1 MSDFRDRR
9 AFCRVAELTSFAAAA
24 RDLGLPTATVSA
36 SVKRL
41 EDTFG
46 VRLLERTTRK
56 VSVTDEGRAYYE
68 RIAPLLDD
76 IADVEAQ
83 VRQTADA
90 VSGRVRIA
98 APRHLAGA
106 LLVPNIETV
115 AHAHPDLELDFT
127 LADAAVDMLGEAVD
141 IAIRIGPL
149 PDTSASAIRLGG
161 FEQVLCAAPSWIA
174 ANDTIQHP
182 DDVPVPLPIAYRFPG
197 SANGYPWAFTKGDE
211 RVEIQPLA
219 NIRFDDLDTY
229 VEAGHFGLGPICV
242 LSFQAARGLN
252 SGELIPLLP
261 DWRGAAI
268 DVHALT
274 PERRHRSRR
283 VDVALD
289 WLKECVGKR
298 GGLVNPG

>member
-1 MSDFRDRR
+1 MSDLRDRR

-41 EDTFG
+41 EDTLR

-56 VSVTDEGRAYYE
+56 VSVTEDGRAYYD

-76 IADVEAQ
+76 IADAEAQ
-83 VRQTADA
+83 VRETADA

-106 LLVPNIETV
+106 LLVPNVT
-115 AHAHPDLELDFT
+115 ALARAHPALELDFT
-127 LADAAVDMLGEAVD
+127 LADAPADMLGAAID
-141 IAIRIGPL
+141 IALRIGPL
-149 PDTSASAIRLGG
+149 PDTSASAIRLRA
-161 FEQVLCAAPSWIA
+161 FEQVLCAAPSWIE
-174 ANDTIQHP
+174 ANGAIKHP
-182 DDVPVPLPIAYRFPG
+182 DDIPTPMAVAYRFPG
-197 SANGYPWAFTKGDE
+197 SAVGYPWAFSKDGKK
-211 RVEIQPLA
+211 VEILPLA
-219 NIRFDDLDTY
+219 NIRIDDLDTY
-229 VEAGHFGLGPICV
+229 VEAGHSGLGPICV

-252 SGELIPLLP
+252 GGDLIRMLP
-261 DWRGAAI
+261 DWQGASI

-283 VDVALD
+283 VEVVLE
-289 WLKECVGKR
+289 WLKGCIGK
-298 GGLVNPG
+298 